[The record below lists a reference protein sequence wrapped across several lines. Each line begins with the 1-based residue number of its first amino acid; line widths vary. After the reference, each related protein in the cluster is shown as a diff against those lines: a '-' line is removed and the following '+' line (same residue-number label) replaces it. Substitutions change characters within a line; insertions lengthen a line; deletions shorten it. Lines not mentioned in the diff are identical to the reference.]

1 MTLLFAASVFRTIGI
16 LISLVVVGGFVVY
29 GLINIRA
36 GRKEI
41 GSEIELAANRKP
53 YYDDDV
59 LEGKKLDRSLG
70 LGLATLAV
78 VGIGLPLYWLQEPAR
93 QENAVGNFDR
103 IFEDRGAELYEEA
116 CASCHGP
123 EGVGG
128 LAAFT
133 VLDPE
138 DNSFVAQVNW
148 KAPAIDTVL
157 QRYSVEE
164 VTEVLNY
171 GRPFSPMP
179 AWGEP
184 GGGAFTSQQIEEV
197 IAYLAF
203 IQPPAVETQDAAL
216 EHLTEVLGSEPDFDS
231 EEGLIESGEILFN
244 LGREDGFAGGAYSC
258 GRCHTQGWSISA
270 DVGSPNFL
278 QANDVDQVAG
288 PAERTS
294 VVELVSAQP
303 GSGAYG
309 PNLTN
314 GATLRQFPTFEGQ
327 VDFIIVGSQN
337 GQLYGRNGQGSGG
350 MPGFGDNPNTLES
363 DDGMLTREMIRAIV
377 AYERTL

>member
-1 MTLLFAASVFRTIGI
+1 MTSFFAASIFQTIGT
-16 LISLVVVGGFVVY
+16 LIALIVLGGFVVY

-36 GRKEI
+36 GRREV

-78 VGIGLPLYWLQEPAR
+78 VGIGLPLYWLQEPGR

-103 IFEDRGAELYEEA
+103 IFEERGAELYESA
-116 CASCHGP
+116 CSSCHGP

-128 LAAFT
+128 VAAFT
-133 VLDPE
+133 ILDPE

-148 KAPAIDTVL
+148 KAPQISTVL
-157 QRYSVEE
+157 QRYSVDE
-164 VTEVLNY
+164 VTEILNY

-184 GGGAFTSQQIEEV
+184 GGGAFTTQEIEYI
-197 IAYLAF
+197 IAYLAE
-203 IQPPAVETQDAAL
+203 IQPPAAETQDAAL
-216 EHLTEVLGSEPDFDS
+216 EHLTEVLGKEPDFTT
-231 EEGLIESGEILFN
+231 EEGLLESGEALFN
-244 LGREDGFAGGAYSC
+244 LGRDDGFAGGAYAC
-258 GRCHTQGWSISA
+258 GRCHTLGWSISS
-270 DVGSPNFL
+270 DSETPNFVV
-278 QANDVDQVAG
+278 ANDAEQVAG
-288 PAERTS
+288 DAARDT
-294 VVELVSAQP
+294 VLALVASQP

-314 GATLRQFPTFEGQ
+314 GATLRQFPTFESQ
-327 VDFIIVGSQN
+327 VEFITVGSEQ
-337 GQLYGRNGQGSGG
+337 GRLYGRNGQGSGG
-350 MPGFGDNPNTLES
+350 MPGFGDDPNTLDS
-363 DDGMLTREMIRAIV
+363 
-377 AYERTL
+377 